1 MIYTIILKSYNNSAN
16 TISVDN
22 TATASF
28 SVEGEGE
35 QQSAT
40 GSTDSTQ
47 NSISAIISFDCV
59 KSFSES
65 RSATVTNLTVEKGFN
80 ISDNMNIEPTQFT
93 LDGVISS
100 YSIIDDTNEIIW
112 DGRKFSTKNSTS
124 AKTYNHARIKQKLI
138 DFFKNRPVFSLLES
152 EYDSNVVNDLSDKYN
167 SLKSGY
173 YKEYENCVITG
184 MDFSVP
190 ESSSEAFYISLKI
203 QEIAMAYVESRQM
216 TKEEQSRALTRYTPE
231 PVDKSSSVSGANSTQ
246 GDKSD
251 SEVAG
256 KDGDLAKTIKD
267 IEKENKPKP
276 EDSKYNDGVSF
287 EDGVKEHNEV
297 VRLFESKYE
306 ALKNATHAAYA
317 THQQY
322 EIVPVN
328 GGYKSQPKSYQ

>member
-1 MIYTIILKSYNNSAN
+1 MIYTIILKNYNNSTN

-22 TATASF
+22 TTTASF
-28 SVEGEGE
+28 SVEGESE
-35 QQSAT
+35 QQTAT
-40 GSTDSTQ
+40 R
-47 NSISAIISFDCV
+47 NNVSAIISFDCV

-100 YSIIDDTNEIIW
+100 YSIIDDNNEIIW

-167 SLKSGY
+167 SLKLGY

-184 MDFSVP
+184 IDFSVP

-231 PVDKSSSVSGANSTQ
+231 PVDKSSSVSGTDSTQ

-256 KDGDLAKTIKD
+256 KDGDLAKTLKD
-267 IEKENKPKP
+267 IDNKNKPIDKP
-276 EDSKYNDGVSF
+276 KYADGISMEAGERLAREEERPLENERDAAKRAYDTTRATNVMTIPIKRG
-287 EDGVKEHNEV
+287 DGFV
-297 VRLFESKYE
+297 YYP
-306 ALKNATHAAYA
+306 AYSL
-317 THQQY
+317 
-322 EIVPVN
+322 N
-328 GGYKSQPKSYQ
+328 

>member
-1 MIYTIILKSYNNSAN
+1 MIYTIILKNYNNSAN
-16 TISVDN
+16 TVDVDN
-22 TATASF
+22 TTSATF
-28 SVEGEGE
+28 SVEGESK
-35 QQSAT
+35 QQTVT

-100 YSIIDDTNEIIW
+100 YSLIDDNNEIIW
-112 DGRKFSTKNSTS
+112 DGRKFSAKNSTS
-124 AKTYNHARIKQKLI
+124 SKTYNHARIKQKLI
-138 DFFKNRPVFSLLES
+138 DFFNNRPVFSLLES
-152 EYDSNVVNDLSDKYN
+152 EYDSNVANDLSDKYN

-216 TKEEQSRALTRYTPE
+216 TKDEQSRTLTRYTPE
-231 PVDKSSSVSGANSTQ
+231 PVDKPSSVSGTDSTK

-251 SEVAG
+251 AEVAG
-256 KDGDLAKTIKD
+256 QDGDLAKSIKD

-276 EDSKYNDGVSF
+276 EESKYKDGVSF
-287 EDGVKEHNEV
+287 EDGVKEHNERA
-297 VRLFESKYE
+297 RLLESEYG
-306 ALKNATHAAYA
+306 ALKNATNSAYI
-317 THQQY
+317 THREY
-322 EIVPVN
+322 EVVPVN
-328 GGYKSQPKSYQ
+328 GGYKSQPKSGQ

>member
-1 MIYTIILKSYNNSAN
+1 MIYTIILKSYNDNAN
-16 TISVDN
+16 
-22 TATASF
+22 TASF
-28 SVEGEGE
+28 SVKGEGE

-80 ISDNMNIEPTQFT
+80 ISDNINIEPTQFT

-152 EYDSNVVNDLSDKYN
+152 EYDSNVANDLSDKYN

-184 MDFSVP
+184 IDFSVP

-231 PVDKSSSVSGANSTQ
+231 PVEKSSSVSGTDSTQ

-256 KDGDLAKTIKD
+256 EDGDLAKTIKD

-276 EDSKYNDGVSF
+276 EDSKYKDGVSF
-287 EDGVKEHNEV
+287 EVGVAPHNEAI
-297 VRLFESKYE
+297 RLLESKYN
-306 ALKNATHAAYA
+306 ALKNATNAAYA
-317 THQQY
+317 THKGY
-322 EIVPVN
+322 EVVPVN
-328 GGYKSQPKSYQ
+328 GGYKSQPKSGQ

>member
-1 MIYTIILKSYNNSAN
+1 MIYTIILKDYNNSAN
-16 TISVDN
+16 AISVDN
-22 TATASF
+22 TTTASF
-28 SVEGEGE
+28 SVEGESE

-40 GSTDSTQ
+40 GSTDPTQ

-124 AKTYNHARIKQKLI
+124 TKTYNHARIKQKLI
-138 DFFKNRPVFSLLES
+138 DFFNSRPVFSLLES
-152 EYDSNVVNDLSDKYN
+152 EYDSNVANDLSDKYN

-190 ESSSEAFYISLKI
+190 DSSSEAFYISLKI
-203 QEIAMAYVESRQM
+203 QEITMVYVESRQM
-216 TKEEQSRALTRYTPE
+216 TQEEQSRTLTRYTPE
-231 PVDKSSSVSGANSTQ
+231 PVDKVSSVSGTDSDK
-246 GDKSD
+246 GDKSED
-251 SEVAG
+251 EVASKNSDVSQAKKQAQANDKSSAGG
-256 KDGDLAKTIKD
+256 KDWSVGYAPYNQQMIAERSKSGAYENAIHKTQLTKQNWTV
-267 IEKENKPKP
+267 EPYGTGWRSVP
-276 EDSKYNDGVSF
+276 E
-287 EDGVKEHNEV
+287 
-297 VRLFESKYE
+297 
-306 ALKNATHAAYA
+306 
-317 THQQY
+317 
-322 EIVPVN
+322 
-328 GGYKSQPKSYQ
+328 

>member
-1 MIYTIILKSYNNSAN
+1 MIYTIILKDYNNSAN
-16 TISVDN
+16 AISVDN

-28 SVEGEGE
+28 SVEGESE

-47 NSISAIISFDCV
+47 NSISAIISLDCV

-152 EYDSNVVNDLSDKYN
+152 EYDSNVVNDLNDKYN

-216 TKEEQSRALTRYTPE
+216 TKEEQSRALTRYTPD
-231 PVDKSSSVSGANSTQ
+231 PVDKSSSVSGTDSTQ

-251 SEVAG
+251 GEVAG
-256 KDGDLAKTIKD
+256 KDGDLAKSIKD
-267 IEKENKPKP
+267 
-276 EDSKYNDGVSF
+276 KY
-287 EDGVKEHNEV
+287 
-297 VRLFESKYE
+297 
-306 ALKNATHAAYA
+306 
-317 THQQY
+317 
-322 EIVPVN
+322 
-328 GGYKSQPKSYQ
+328 

>member
-1 MIYTIILKSYNNSAN
+1 MIYTIILKNNNDSAN
-16 TISVDN
+16 TVSVDN

-28 SVEGEGE
+28 STEGESE

-138 DFFKNRPVFSLLES
+138 DFFNSRPVFSLLES
-152 EYDSNVVNDLSDKYN
+152 EYDSNVVNDLNDKYN

-173 YKEYENCVITG
+173 YKEYENCVITA

-190 ESSSEAFYISLKI
+190 ESSSEVFYISLKI
-203 QEIAMAYVESRQM
+203 QEVAIAYVESRQM
-216 TKEEQSRALTRYTPE
+216 TQEEQSRALTRYTPE
-231 PVDKSSSVSGANSTQ
+231 PVDKASSVSGTDSDKE
-246 GDKSD
+246 DKSED
-251 SEVAG
+251 EVASKNSDVSQAKKQAQANDKTSTG
-256 KDGDLAKTIKD
+256 GMDWSDGYSPYNQQMNAERSKSGAYENAIHKTQLTKQNWT
-267 IEKENKPKP
+267 IEPYGTGWRSVP
-276 EDSKYNDGVSF
+276 E
-287 EDGVKEHNEV
+287 
-297 VRLFESKYE
+297 
-306 ALKNATHAAYA
+306 
-317 THQQY
+317 
-322 EIVPVN
+322 
-328 GGYKSQPKSYQ
+328 

>member
-1 MIYTIILKSYNNSAN
+1 MIYTIILKDYNNSAN
-16 TISVDN
+16 AISVDN

-28 SVEGEGE
+28 SVEGESE

-138 DFFKNRPVFSLLES
+138 DFFNNRPVFSLLES
-152 EYDSNVVNDLSDKYN
+152 EYDSNVVNDLNDKYN

-216 TKEEQSRALTRYTPE
+216 TKEEQSRALTRYTPD
-231 PVDKSSSVSGANSTQ
+231 PVDKSSSVSGTDSTQ

-251 SEVAG
+251 GEVAG
-256 KDGDLAKTIKD
+256 KDGDLAKSIKD

-276 EDSKYNDGVSF
+276 EDSKYKDGVSF
-287 EDGVKEHNEV
+287 EVGVAPHNEV
-297 VRLFESKYE
+297 VRLLESKYD
-306 ALKNATHAAYA
+306 ALKNAANAAYT
-317 THQQY
+317 THKEY
-322 EIVPVN
+322 EVVPVN
-328 GGYKSQPKSYQ
+328 GGYKSQPKSGQ

>member
-1 MIYTIILKSYNNSAN
+1 MIYTIILKNYNNSTN

-22 TATASF
+22 TTTASF
-28 SVEGEGE
+28 SVEGESE
-35 QQSAT
+35 QQTAT
-40 GSTDSTQ
+40 R
-47 NSISAIISFDCV
+47 NNVSAIISFDCV

-100 YSIIDDTNEIIW
+100 YSIIDDNNEIIW

-167 SLKSGY
+167 SLKLGY

-184 MDFSVP
+184 IDFSVP

-231 PVDKSSSVSGANSTQ
+231 PVDKSSSVSGTDSTQ

-256 KDGDLAKTIKD
+256 KDGDLAKTLKD
-267 IEKENKPKP
+267 IDNKNKPIDKP
-276 EDSKYNDGVSF
+276 MYADGISMEAGERLAREEERPLENERDAAKRAHDITRATNVMTIPIKRG
-287 EDGVKEHNEV
+287 DGFV
-297 VRLFESKYE
+297 YYP
-306 ALKNATHAAYA
+306 AYSL
-317 THQQY
+317 
-322 EIVPVN
+322 N
-328 GGYKSQPKSYQ
+328 